1 MVKKKPSLGVNELI
15 DLFNGVEKVGK
26 ILCRA
31 DDLVNELSGEDPEDA
46 DEDKKPDE
54 DD

>member
-1 MVKKKPSLGVNELI
+1 MVKKKPSLGVTELI
-15 DLFNGVEKVGK
+15 DLFNGVEKAGK

-31 DDLVNELSGEDPEDA
+31 DDLVNELLGEDPED
-46 DEDKKPDE
+46 DNEDQKPDE